1 MSYFDIAGYQPQWL
15 SGRRAIA
22 AAHGRRLR
30 TLVGRNLNH
39 GWLIWDRDDDE
50 WFADGPV
57 LFDFDGEQVEL
68 NHQKFADLSI
78 TWNTIDPVGQGI
90 WSSGDDDDPEVH
102 TFHLGWRHDT
112 RPELA
117 ALEGRQLQ
125 GIELLEWIGSDVAN
139 GMVAVSFI
147 FADDRVTI
155 SNGMDE
161 NLLEFG
167 APPAGYRRYQL
178 HD

>member
-1 MSYFDIAGYQPQWL
+1 MSYFDIEGYQPQWL

-22 AAHGRRLR
+22 TAHGRRLQA
-30 TLVGRNLNH
+30 LVGRHLNR

-57 LFDFDGEQVEL
+57 LLDFEGEQVEL

-78 TWNTIDPVGQGI
+78 TWNTIDPVVQAN
-90 WSSGDDDDPEVH
+90 WSNGDDDDPDVH
-102 TFHLGWRHDT
+102 TFHLSWRHDT
-112 RPELA
+112 CRELA

-125 GIELLEWIGSDVAN
+125 AVELLEWTGGDIAN

-161 NLLEFG
+161 NQLEFR
-167 APPAGYRRYQL
+167 APPAEYRSHQL
-178 HD
+178 HN